1 MEMTD
6 KNIAGSTEMITV
18 DEENKDLDSAI
29 DRLRRNLKASKIVC
43 LVLGVVIVVV
53 IVARLL
59 V

>member
-18 DEENKDLDSAI
+18 DEENKDLDTMV
-29 DRLRRNLKASKIVC
+29 DKLRRNLKASKIVC
-43 LVLGVVIVVV
+43 LVLGVLIVVV

>member
-18 DEENKDLDSAI
+18 DEENKDLDTMV
-29 DRLRRNLKASKIVC
+29 DKLRCNLKASKIVC
-43 LVLGVVIVVV
+43 LVLGVVIAIVL
-53 IVARLL
+53 VARLF

>member
-43 LVLGVVIVVV
+43 LVLGVLIVVV